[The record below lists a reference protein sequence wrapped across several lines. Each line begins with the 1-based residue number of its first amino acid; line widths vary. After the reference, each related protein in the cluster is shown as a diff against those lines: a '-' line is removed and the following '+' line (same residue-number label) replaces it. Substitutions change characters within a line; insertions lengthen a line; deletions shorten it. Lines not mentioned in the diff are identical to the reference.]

1 MKNIFFRTLV
11 ILFVFIPLAA
21 FAHSLVFPHE
31 TRAILIDFSGFTRE
45 GRLYY
50 HPDTPREK
58 IDSLHTLI
66 ALGAERLGE
75 LYGEKTCNPK
85 FIYCEREEDFLKFSM
100 SSSIPA
106 LAHLKLGSYIVLG
119 KDGIDIDIIAHEFSH
134 AELYER
140 LGFFKRMA
148 VPAWF
153 DEGLAMQVD
162 LRSYY
167 SEESL
172 RIKTHD
178 FRDLPDVKVMN
189 DLRRFQTGTREDI
202 MIHYM
207 TARYEVGKWYTQEKL
222 LDLIEKIKQGTTFNE
237 SFYTLEQRDARLN
250 FEE

>member
-1 MKNIFFRTLV
+1 LKKALFRLIILIALLV
-11 ILFVFIPLAA
+11 PLAA

-31 TRAILIDFSGFTRE
+31 TRAILIDFSGYTRE

-50 HPDTPREK
+50 HPETPREK
-58 IDSLHTLI
+58 IDSLHALI
-66 ALGAERLGE
+66 ALGSVRVEA
-75 LYGEKTCNPK
+75 LYGKKTCNPK
-85 FIYCEREEDFLKFSM
+85 FIYCEREEDFLKYSM
-100 SSSIPA
+100 NATVPA

-119 KDGIDIDIIAHEFSH
+119 KEGIDLDIVAHEISH

-167 SEESL
+167 SEENL
-172 RIKTHD
+172 KIKTQN
-178 FRDLPDVKVMN
+178 FQNLPDVKMMN
-189 DLRRFQTGTREDI
+189 DLRRFQSGSREDI

-207 TARYEVGKWYTQEKL
+207 AAKYEVGKWYTQEKL
-222 LDLIEKIKQGTTFNE
+222 LQLIRDIQEGISFSEAYHKIEFREAMK
-237 SFYTLEQRDARLN
+237 
-250 FEE
+250 